1 MATARN
7 GLLALILI
15 AAAMALLCVLAA
27 RPAGQPPALPQQ
39 LPRPAIMKAA
49 QAGPL
54 SGLELD
60 VDGALPHALQ
70 RHGNVA
76 YEILRRASSRQCVR
90 VYLECGADPAS
101 PRDGAKGY
109 MVCPLNDG
117 VVGLVPFYVDAL
129 VGRLV
134 AMTAFPVRPGYERYV
149 AERDGCV
156 PLEAILLLLEENGYD
171 DQ

>member
-7 GLLALILI
+7 GLLALILV
-15 AAAMALLCVLAA
+15 AAAITLLCIFAA
-27 RPAGQPPALPQQ
+27 RPAEQPMPLPQQ
-39 LPRPAIMKAA
+39 LPRPAIMKVARSGA
-49 QAGPL
+49 L

-76 YEILRRASSRQCVR
+76 YEILQKASAGQCVR
-90 VYLECGADPAS
+90 IYLECGTDPAA
-101 PRDGAKGY
+101 PRDGTKGY

-117 VVGLVPFYVDAL
+117 AVGLVPFYVDAL

-156 PLEAILLLLEENGYD
+156 PLEAILLLLKENGYD